1 MTFYQRRQAHN
12 SPSILSHNM
21 SMHMSYNRGTPVEG
35 KTTNLVSFSNKAF
48 QYAAPVLW
56 NSLPVSVKNASTVI
70 KFKSLLKTH
79 LFNVAFN
86 G

>member
-1 MTFYQRRQAHN
+1 MIFSLVIHMNGVEYDWVTVLF
-12 SPSILSHNM
+12 NM
-21 SMHMSYNRGTPVEG
+21 LLRFFGTVC
-35 KTTNLVSFSNKAF
+35 L
-48 QYAAPVLW
+48 L
-56 NSLPVSVKNASTVI
+56 NASTVI